1 MRATDKTGNRHEQDQ
16 SRHSHGPLWKVGMSR
31 PFADLRV
38 LDFTTTIA
46 GPYCARLFADAGAD
60 VIKIEAPEGE
70 LTRHRPP
77 LRHGASTS
85 YGQLN
90 AGKRSLVLNLKE
102 PGAVEIIHRLVAT
115 ADVVVENFRPGVMAR
130 FGLDYPA
137 LSAINPRLIYCA
149 ISGYGQTGPSS
160 ELAAYAPAIHAA
172 SGYDLAHL
180 VYQEGRERPDNCGI
194 YTADILSGTYA
205 YGAIATA
212 LVQRHTTC
220 LGQMID
226 VSMLESMLNLTTT
239 EVQLAQFP
247 QPPAGKPLFGPVA
260 TRNGYIMPAIASERT
275 FQNLAKA
282 AGREDWITDPRFAEY
297 PVRRGNWGA
306 LIDELELWSRTL
318 TTAECEAAMNRHG
331 VPCSAYR
338 SVSEALA
345 DPQLAHRDALAE
357 VFDAGGSFRV
367 VNAPYRMSAGLTKVR
382 EFSADLGQHSREVLH
397 DAGYSDAAI
406 DEFIARGAVSTA

>member
-1 MRATDKTGNRHEQDQ
+1 MT
-16 SRHSHGPLWKVGMSR
+16 R

-38 LDFTTTIA
+38 LDLTTTIA
-46 GPYCARLFADAGAD
+46 GPYCARLLADAGAS
-60 VIKIEAPEGE
+60 VIKIESPDGE

-77 LRHGASTS
+77 LRNGASTS
-85 YGQLN
+85 FGQLN

-102 PGAVEIIHRLVAT
+102 PAAVAIVRRLVAET
-115 ADVVVENFRPGVMAR
+115 DVLVENFRPGVMAR

-137 LSAINPRLIYCA
+137 LAAINPRLIYCA

-172 SGYDLAHL
+172 SGYDMAHL

-212 LVQRHTTC
+212 LVQRHATGH
-220 LGQMID
+220 GQMID
-226 VSMLESMLNLTTT
+226 VSMLEAMLNLTTT
-239 EVQLAQFP
+239 EVQVAQFP
-247 QPPAGKPLFGPVA
+247 QPPSGKPLFGPVA
-260 TRNGYIMPAIASERT
+260 TANGYIMPAIASERT

-297 PVRRGNWGA
+297 PVRRENWGV
-306 LIDELELWSRTL
+306 LIEELEQWSRTL
-318 TTAECEAAMNRHG
+318 STAECEAALHKHG

-338 SVSEALA
+338 SVAEALA

-367 VNAPYRMSAGLTKVR
+367 VNAPYRLSAGLIKVR
-382 EFSADLGQHSREVLH
+382 EFSADLGQHTREVLH
-397 DAGYSDAAI
+397 DAGYGDA
-406 DEFIARGAVSTA
+406 EIAALIASGAAVAA